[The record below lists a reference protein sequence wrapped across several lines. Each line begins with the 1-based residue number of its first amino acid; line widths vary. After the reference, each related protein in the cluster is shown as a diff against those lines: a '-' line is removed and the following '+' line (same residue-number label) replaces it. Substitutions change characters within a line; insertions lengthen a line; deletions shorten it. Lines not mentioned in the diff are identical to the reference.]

1 MNTLMPA
8 LPRGVTLI
16 ELMVVIAIA
25 AILYAVGT
33 PSLQQF
39 TLNRA
44 ADRLT
49 QELQLDLAFARNQA
63 ITLNQPV
70 TVAPNNNSWSQ
81 GWIIRQGTLVI
92 REKGSAANPVADAGV
107 ISSTYTTAAPLQF
120 DAQGRAQTTGSFTID
135 VPGCS
140 GNRERVV
147 SINFIGQLVTEELLC
162 Q

>member
-1 MNTLMPA
+1 MNTLKPA

-39 TLNRA
+39 TLNRT
-44 ADRLT
+44 ADRLA

-63 ITLNQPV
+63 ITLNQEV
-70 TVAPNNNSWSQ
+70 RVEPNNNWSR
-81 GWIIRQGTLVI
+81 GWIIRQNNRVI
-92 REKGSAANPVADAGV
+92 REKGSANNPMAEAGV
-107 ISSTYTTAAPLQF
+107 ITSMFTAATPLRF
-120 DAQGRAQTTGSFTID
+120 DPQGRAQPTGSFTID

-140 GNRERVV
+140 GNRERLIN
-147 SINFIGQLVTEELLC
+147 INFIGQLVTQELLC